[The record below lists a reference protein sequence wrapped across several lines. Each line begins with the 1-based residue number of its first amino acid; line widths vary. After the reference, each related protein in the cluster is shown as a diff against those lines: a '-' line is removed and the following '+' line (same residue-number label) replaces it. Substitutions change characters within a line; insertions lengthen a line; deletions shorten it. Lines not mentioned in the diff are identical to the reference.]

1 MIVHWYIYIY
11 YCSGSLVVWW
21 LGFRAPSL
29 PRPGC
34 GCDSRSGKRGFF
46 CHLSSLPQIFLNTG
60 SLVCQ
65 EVHMHRTLG
74 DQLSSCGSLSLDGLG
89 IGDITP
95 ALVTWPLMRK
105 RGNGRGTRGDA
116 PPGHCFLPSSQKPN
130 GSDFFFI
137 QRQPGTWAPK
147 THSGNKNRKHLKRT
161 EHLRC

>member
-1 MIVHWYIYIY
+1 MQPPGAGHRLLL
-11 YCSGSLVVWW
+11 CSALPRNSPFAGARFNWSGQIWGRGGWGGGRKGGKWGRGVAGACGSLVVWW

-95 ALVTWPLMRK
+95 ALVT
-105 RGNGRGTRGDA
+105 
-116 PPGHCFLPSSQKPN
+116 
-130 GSDFFFI
+130 
-137 QRQPGTWAPK
+137 
-147 THSGNKNRKHLKRT
+147 
-161 EHLRC
+161 